1 MIRSYDSVM
10 LRTLLPPLLAAM
22 QLFGVYA
29 LLRGH
34 YGPGGGFVAGVLF
47 AASWILPRL
56 TIGEPR
62 ARFALS
68 PRRAA
73 ILSSTGILIFVTVG
87 LVPML
92 AGAPL
97 LDYGALPFPGESADR
112 RSLGILV
119 IEIGV
124 TLAVAGAMLSI
135 FYALSSSVRG
145 DTGEAGSA

>member
-10 LRTLLPPLLAAM
+10 LRTLLPPLVASM

-47 AASWILPRL
+47 AASWIFPRL
-56 TIGEPR
+56 TLGEPK
-62 ARFALS
+62 ARFSLS

-73 ILSSTGILIFVTVG
+73 ILSSSGILIFLFVG

-92 AGAPL
+92 FGAPL
-97 LDYGALPFPGESADR
+97 LDYAALPLPGAPRDR
-112 RSLGILV
+112 RALGILG

-135 FYALSSSVRG
+135 FYALASPVRDADG
-145 DTGEAGSA
+145 GTQ